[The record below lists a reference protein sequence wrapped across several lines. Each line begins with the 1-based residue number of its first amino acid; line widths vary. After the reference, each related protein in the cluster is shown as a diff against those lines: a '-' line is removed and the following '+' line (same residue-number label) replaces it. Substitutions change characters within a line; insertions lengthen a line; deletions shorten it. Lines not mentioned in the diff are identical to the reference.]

1 MTTKSHSESPAIPR
15 LDLPPEGLTSRG
27 WGLYE
32 NDRWHGPAPM
42 DWDERGWRVYPD
54 KATAFLGL
62 ACELRQRCEL
72 FHAGQL
78 SGESLACTWYPVEVT
93 YLPDGCARDDSG
105 AEFAPGEPW

>member
-1 MTTKSHSESPAIPR
+1 
-15 LDLPPEGLTSRG
+15 
-27 WGLYE
+27 
-32 NDRWHGPAPM
+32 M
-42 DWDERGWRVYPD
+42 DWDERGWRVYPG
-54 KATAFLGL
+54 KATAFLGF
-62 ACELRQRCEL
+62 ARELRQRCEL